1 MITNYTQLQAS
12 VIDWSFRTDMASRLP
27 EFIQLCE
34 SDMQV
39 RCKLVDFEASATITV
54 TAGLGTLPSGF
65 TGMRAIYWDGDTTR
79 PLKYVTPD
87 QFDKLSNYSG
97 QGYWYTITGTSLKV
111 APMTDG
117 TAVMTYKA
125 RFDALSV
132 TNATNVILDLY
143 PDAYL
148 HGTLLQLA
156 VFTRD
161 EKLAQKEGALFEAC
175 IERIRTD
182 NNQRK
187 YAGATLQVTV
197 S

>member
-1 MITNYTQLQAS
+1 
-12 VIDWSFRTDMASRLP
+12 MASRLP

-39 RCKLVDFEASATITV
+39 RCKLVDFEGSATITV
-54 TAGLGTLPSGF
+54 TAGIGSLPAGF
-65 TGMRAIYWDGDTTR
+65 SGMRSIYWEGDTTR
-79 PLKYVTPD
+79 PLKYMTPD
-87 QFDKLSNYSG
+87 QFDKLSNYAW
-97 QGYWYTITGTSLKV
+97 QGVWYTITGTSIKV

-125 RFDALSV
+125 RFSPLSV

-148 HGTLLQLA
+148 HGALLQLA

-161 EKLAQKEGALFEAC
+161 EKLTQKEAGLFEAC
-175 IERIRTD
+175 IERIKTD

-187 YAGATLQVTV
+187 YAGATLQVV
-197 S
+197 PS

>member
-97 QGYWYTITGTSLKV
+97 QGYWYTITGTSL
-111 APMTDG
+111 
-117 TAVMTYKA
+117 
-125 RFDALSV
+125 
-132 TNATNVILDLY
+132 
-143 PDAYL
+143 
-148 HGTLLQLA
+148 
-156 VFTRD
+156 
-161 EKLAQKEGALFEAC
+161 
-175 IERIRTD
+175 
-182 NNQRK
+182 
-187 YAGATLQVTV
+187 
-197 S
+197 

>member
-1 MITNYTQLQAS
+1 MITNYTELQTS

-39 RCKLVDFEASATITV
+39 RCKLVDFEGSATITV
-54 TAGLGTLPSGF
+54 TAGIGTLPSGF
-65 TGMRAIYWDGDTTR
+65 NGMRAIYWDGDTTR

-87 QFDKLSNYSG
+87 QFDKLSNYAG
-97 QGYWYTITGTSLKV
+97 QGVWYTITGTTIKV

-117 TAVMTYKA
+117 SAVMTYKA
-125 RFDALSV
+125 RFTPLSV

-148 HGTLLQLA
+148 RGTLLQLA
-156 VFTRD
+156 LFTRD
-161 EKLAQKEGALFEAC
+161 EKLAQKEAGLFESC
-175 IERIRTD
+175 IERIKTD

-187 YAGATLQVTV
+187 YAGSTLQVTV

>member
-79 PLKYVTPD
+79 P
-87 QFDKLSNYSG
+87 
-97 QGYWYTITGTSLKV
+97 
-111 APMTDG
+111 
-117 TAVMTYKA
+117 
-125 RFDALSV
+125 
-132 TNATNVILDLY
+132 
-143 PDAYL
+143 
-148 HGTLLQLA
+148 
-156 VFTRD
+156 
-161 EKLAQKEGALFEAC
+161 
-175 IERIRTD
+175 
-182 NNQRK
+182 
-187 YAGATLQVTV
+187 
-197 S
+197 